1 MTVKPKAVLNKPL
14 TIIYGG
20 DPDYRAST
28 LTPPNLTEK
37 GLKSLARPTASGQ

>member
-1 MTVKPKAVLNKPL
+1 VLNKPI

-20 DPDYRAST
+20 DPNYRASS
-28 LTPPNLTEK
+28 LTPPQLTQT